1 MVREIHRILLDD
13 VRGSGKSPGLFRE
26 IQNWIAPRGCTL
38 EQATYLPPDLVHLNA
53 LMENWLE
60 YMANQTQIDPLVQSA
75 VIHARFEMIHP
86 FLDDNGRIGRLMI
99 PLFLYAKDIL
109 HRPMFYMSAYLEAHR
124 EEYYRRLNAVHK
136 ENKWNEWIS
145 FFLGAVREQAVENT
159 RRATDTN
166 KLHEQLKGD
175 FRNATHS
182 EYTHLLLDYLFETP
196 VFTRP
201 QIIDKMKEK
210 ENTCR
215 DTTVRNLLN
224 QTIGAGLV
232 RMVKKGRGRKPAIF
246 ALEELLQI
254 ASGQTG

>member
-1 MVREIHRILLDD
+1 M
-13 VRGSGKSPGLFRE
+13 K
-26 IQNWIAPRGCTL
+26 
-38 EQATYLPPDLVHLNA
+38 
-53 LMENWLE
+53 
-60 YMANQTQIDPLVQSA
+60 
-75 VIHARFEMIHP
+75 
-86 FLDDNGRIGRLMI
+86 
-99 PLFLYAKDIL
+99 
-109 HRPMFYMSAYLEAHR
+109 
-124 EEYYRRLNAVHK
+124 
-136 ENKWNEWIS
+136 
-145 FFLGAVREQAVENT
+145 NT

-166 KLHEQLKGD
+166 KLHEQLKDD

-182 EYTHLLLDYLFETP
+182 EHTHLLLDCLFETP

-232 RMVKKGRGRKPAIF
+232 RMVKKGTGRKPAIF

-254 ASGQTG
+254 ASGQTE